1 MYEMKKSE
9 NDSQNHSKSAIK
21 IKKIKMK
28 IKTDKKSTWYGVV
41 QNCRSC

>member
-1 MYEMKKSE
+1 MYETKKV
-9 NDSQNHSKSAIK
+9 KIILKTIPKVPK

-41 QNCRSC
+41 KNCRSC

>member
-9 NDSQNHSKSAIK
+9 NDSQNHSKGAK
-21 IKKIKMK
+21 NEGKKMK

-41 QNCRSC
+41 KNCRSC